1 MERRAL
7 VVGASGGI
15 GQALAKELVFR
26 GYRVACLSR
35 SQDGLDIACET
46 NVSEKLGRLQAKFD
60 LIVVATGVLSS
71 KRGPEKSLLAL
82 SADEMANLFA
92 VNTIGPALVLKH
104 AKRLLPKDRRAVF
117 AVLSARVGS
126 IGDNRLGGWYSY
138 RASKT
143 ALNQII
149 RTASIE
155 LKRTHKHLV
164 CAALHPGTVATEFTQ
179 NYSRHKTVPPQQAA
193 SNLLNVI
200 DTLTPDNSGQFFDW
214 AGKEIQW

>member
-1 MERRAL
+1 MKRHAL

-15 GQALAKELVFR
+15 GQALENELESL

-35 SQDGLDIACET
+35 SQDGLDITCES
-46 NVSEKLGRLQAKFD
+46 NVSEKLGSLQTKFD
-60 LIVVATGVLSS
+60 LIMVATGVLSS
-71 KRGPEKSLLAL
+71 NRGPEKSILAL
-82 SADEMANLFA
+82 SGDEMANLFA
-92 VNTIGPALVLKH
+92 VNTIGPALILKH
-104 AKRLLPKDRRAVF
+104 AKRLLPRDKRAVF

-126 IGDNRLGGWYSY
+126 IGDNGLGGWYSY
-138 RASKT
+138 RASKA
-143 ALNQII
+143 ALNQVI

-179 NYSRHKTVPPQQAA
+179 NYSQHKTVLPQQAA

-200 DTLTPDNSGQFFDW
+200 DTLTPDDSGQFCDW
-214 AGKEIQW
+214 AGKVIPW